1 MRTLTSHVF
10 KNTERFESMVAGEEW
25 ERRDKNL
32 VDYTNQRIRWAPD
45 WIHRISLEPF
55 SLNFV
60 LGLSR

>member
-1 MRTLTSHVF
+1 
-10 KNTERFESMVAGEEW
+10 MVAGEEW